1 MKKLFFSIL
10 FLFAVI
16 LSAEACYPETT
27 DRVVKVDGIYYA
39 YNGNCGRRIGR
50 WYVAGFEQD
59 QDSVVLRNKVII
71 DGEEET
77 IIDVYII
84 EYLHCRKYDDN
95 IKVKNILLASPRVL
109 VIPDGFITISSLF
122 LPKLEKL
129 YISET
134 VDRTHDVCTSEYA
147 AIYSEKLEA
156 IIVDPKNKNLKSVDG
171 MLFSK
176 DGTNLLKYPAK
187 KAGKEYSIPD
197 DVESLCYG
205 AFSGCQLEIVYY
217 PKQKGGIENY
227 EQYGLSDPYEE
238 AVDNLGFELGK
249 TKFIGR

>member
-197 DVESLCYG
+197 DVESICYG

-238 AVDNLGFELGK
+238 VVDNLGFELGK

>member
-1 MKKLFFSIL
+1 MKKLFLSIL

-197 DVESLCYG
+197 NVESICYG

-238 AVDNLGFELGK
+238 AVDNLGFEIGK

>member
-1 MKKLFFSIL
+1 MKKLFLSIL

-77 IIDVYII
+77 IIDAYII

-109 VIPDGFITISSLF
+109 VIPDGFITIYSLF

-197 DVESLCYG
+197 DVEDICYG

>member
-1 MKKLFFSIL
+1 MKKLFLSIL

-16 LSAEACYPETT
+16 LSVEACYPETT

-39 YNGNCGRRIGR
+39 YNGNYGRRIGR

-197 DVESLCYG
+197 NVESICYG

>member
-1 MKKLFFSIL
+1 MKKLFLSIL
-10 FLFAVI
+10 FLFSLAFV
-16 LSAEACYPETT
+16 AKACFPEFP
-27 DRVVKVDGIYYA
+27 RKIAKVDGVCYA
-39 YNGNCGRRIGR
+39 YDAGR

-197 DVESLCYG
+197 DVESICYG

>member
-1 MKKLFFSIL
+1 MKKLFLSIL

>member
-1 MKKLFFSIL
+1 MKKLFLSIL

-16 LSAEACYPETT
+16 LSVEACYPETT

-197 DVESLCYG
+197 NVESICYG